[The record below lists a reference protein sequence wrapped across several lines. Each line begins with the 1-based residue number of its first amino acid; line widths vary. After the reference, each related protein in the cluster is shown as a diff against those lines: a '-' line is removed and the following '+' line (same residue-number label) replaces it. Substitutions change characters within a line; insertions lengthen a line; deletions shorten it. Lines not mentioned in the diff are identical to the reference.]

1 MERRT
6 FILSLLALP
15 ATAVALRS
23 EARAAPVMEGVP
35 QASIPVPTQGAAV
48 TLPDGTPV
56 DYAQYRRRRRRRT
69 VCTWRRNRY
78 GRRVRV
84 CRTVWY

>member
-6 FILSLLALP
+6 FILSLLAVP
-15 ATAVALRS
+15 AAVALKS
-23 EARAAPVMEGVP
+23 EAKAAPVLGSLP
-35 QASIPVPTQGAAV
+35 QPAPVPVQEAAV

-56 DYAQYRRRRRRRT
+56 DYAQYRHRRRRRRRT

>member
-6 FILSLLALP
+6 FMLSLLALP
-15 ATAVALRS
+15 AAAVALKS
-23 EARAAPVMEGVP
+23 EAKAAPVISSVP
-35 QASIPVPTQGAAV
+35 QASGPVPTQDAAV

-56 DYAQYRRRRRRRT
+56 DYAQYRRRRRQRT

-84 CRTVWY
+84 CRTIWY